1 MSNRFFQRLM
11 LVLLVLIL
19 LPGSIYAETATDDID
34 VYSGLAPVM
43 TLTCTDLN
51 FGVYQIARGDRGTGG
66 VTTVTLSWNH
76 DGFNDVYATSIGF
89 TNPGQDM
96 IALSDKLSYDGPS
109 PGLCTVS
116 GSQASNTSI
125 AISRSPTT
133 AFNFA
138 GTAGNPFAATLDT
151 PDAALTNMLGVMTV
165 PATVALD
172 ANGSGSF
179 VITGAVQIPNN
190 LSAGNYG
197 SYKGPAVTI
206 SVSDGL

>member
-1 MSNRFFQRLM
+1 MLNRFFQRLM

-66 VTTVTLSWNH
+66 VTTVTLSWVA
-76 DGFNDVYATSIGF
+76 DSFNGGYMFSIGY
-89 TNPGQDM
+89 TNPGTDM
-96 IALSDKLSYDGPS
+96 IALSDKPEYADPA
-109 PGLCTVS
+109 PAVCTVS

-125 AISRSPTT
+125 AITSSPTG
-133 AFNFA
+133 AFHFA
-138 GTAGNPFAATLDT
+138 ETAGNPFAATLDIPVSAVGT
-151 PDAALTNMLGVMTV
+151 MVGVMTV

-206 SVSDGL
+206 SVDDGL